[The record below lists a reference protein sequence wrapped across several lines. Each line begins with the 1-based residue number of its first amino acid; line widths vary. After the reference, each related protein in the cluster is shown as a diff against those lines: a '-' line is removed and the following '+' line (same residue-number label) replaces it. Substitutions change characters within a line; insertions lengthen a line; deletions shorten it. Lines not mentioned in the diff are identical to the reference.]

1 MKMIIGGEHTESSDG
16 RTIDVINPA
25 TGEVVDTMPLA
36 SKEDIDRALD
46 NAKKG
51 FSEWSAVP
59 LYGRIDILK
68 KFMDLCAEHIEEIAR
83 LLVAEMGKP
92 ISSARGEV
100 MGAIGKTEAYLE
112 GARLLKGETV
122 AAENRHGTD
131 GNLVITLHQPLGVVV
146 GFIPFNFPII
156 TMASKVIPALVMGNA
171 VVAKPASDTPLSG
184 VRFVELLLEAGVP
197 GNAIQ
202 LVTGSGGEIG
212 NLLAGDPRVDAVTL
226 TGSTETGATVASIAA
241 RTIKRVSLEL
251 GGNDAVIIL
260 PDADLDSAVCEVVAG
275 RIENSGQLCCS
286 AKRCIVHNSVK
297 DAFLKK
303 LIAALKEVKVGDP
316 TSEETDCGPLV
327 SKKAAITLEEQVA
340 RNVGQGAKILF
351 GGRRF
356 REAFFEPT
364 VLDAN
369 ANCEAMHNMEL
380 FGPVWTVAGFDTT
393 NEAIAAANDCD
404 YGLNSAVIGRDINEL
419 MKCAKSL
426 EAGTCVIN
434 GSSFF
439 IGEDSPFGGR
449 KRSGIGR
456 ESAQSCLEEMSELKT
471 ILFKRAFR

>member
-1 MKMIIGGEHTESSDG
+1 MKMIIGGKHVNSSNG
-16 RTIDVINPA
+16 RKIDVINPA
-25 TGEVVDTMPLA
+25 TMETTDTMPLA
-36 SKEDIDRALD
+36 SEEDIDRALD
-46 NAKKG
+46 NARKG

-59 LYGRIDILK
+59 LYRRIDILK
-68 KFMDLCAEHIEEIAR
+68 RFIGLYVDHVEEIAL

-122 AAENRHGTD
+122 APENRNGTN
-131 GNLVITLHQPLGVVV
+131 GNLVITLRQPLGVVV

-156 TMASKVIPALVMGNA
+156 SMASKVIPALVMGNA
-171 VVAKPASDTPLSG
+171 IIAKPASETPLSG
-184 VRFVELLLEAGVP
+184 VRFVEMLLEAGVP

-212 NLLAGDPRVDAVTL
+212 DLLAGDPRVDAVTL
-226 TGSTETGATVASIAA
+226 TGSTKTGATVASIAA

-260 PDADLDSAVCEVVAG
+260 PDADLDFAANEVIVG

-297 DAFLKK
+297 DIFLKK
-303 LIAALKEVKVGDP
+303 LIEGLKEFKVGDP
-316 TSEETDCGPLV
+316 ASEETDCGPLV
-327 SKKAAITLEEQVA
+327 SRKAAIMLEEQVA
-340 RNVGQGAKILF
+340 RNVEQGAKILL

-356 REAFFEPT
+356 KETFFELT

-369 ANCEAMHNMEL
+369 AGCEAMHNTEL

-393 NEAIAAANDCD
+393 DEAIAAANDCD
-404 YGLNSAVIGRDINEL
+404 YGLSSAVIGRDINEL
-419 MKCAKSL
+419 MKCAKRL

-471 ILFKRAFR
+471 IVFKHAY